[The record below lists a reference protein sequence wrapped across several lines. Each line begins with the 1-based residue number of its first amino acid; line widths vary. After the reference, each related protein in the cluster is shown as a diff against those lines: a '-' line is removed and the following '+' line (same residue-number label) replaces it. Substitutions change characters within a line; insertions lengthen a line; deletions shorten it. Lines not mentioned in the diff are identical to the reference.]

1 MAATPAAVTKQYF
14 AALAA
19 RDVEGMVVC
28 WKPGGREFIRGQV
41 DTTAP
46 DGVREFFTALFA
58 AMPDFDLR
66 VVSTT
71 TSRERS
77 VVRWTATGTFTG
89 GDFGGIAAT
98 GSRVELEGLDEITVR
113 EGLIVE
119 NNAFSDSMAFARQ
132 IGMLPPEG
140 SKADQRVLA
149 AFNAKTR
156 LAARVSQTAAPEP
169 IAEGVWI
176 VRGGF
181 PLKTFNV
188 YLVRD
193 GDGVLAFDA
202 GISAMTKGIAAAAGS
217 LGGLTRVV
225 LGHGHQDHRGAAPGL
240 KAPVYCHP
248 ADVAI
253 TEGDGGFSGF
263 DFQKLNAA
271 GKRVFPSLLRH
282 WDGGPT
288 TVTGT
293 VEEGHDVAGFKVVHL
308 PGHAAGLIGLYR
320 ESDGVALTSDCFY
333 TLDPQTGIK
342 GAPRVPHPA
351 FNLDTDQ
358 ARDSIRKLADIGPA
372 IVWPGHADPIS
383 GDTAGALRQAAA
395 AV

>member
-1 MAATPAAVTKQYF
+1 MADTPAAVTKEYF

-19 RDVEGMVVC
+19 RDVERMVAC

-46 DGVREFFTALFA
+46 DGVREFFTGLFA

-66 VVSTT
+66 VVCTT
-71 TSRERS
+71 NARERS
-77 VVRWTATGTFTG
+77 VVRWRASGTFSG

-98 GSRVELEGLDEITVR
+98 GARVELEGIDEITVKD
-113 EGLIVE
+113 GLIVE

-140 SKADQRVLA
+140 SKADQRVMA
-149 AFNAKTR
+149 AFNAKTK
-156 LAARVSQTAAPEP
+156 LAARVAPTALPEQIAPD
-169 IAEGVWI
+169 VWI

-202 GISAMTKGIAAAAGS
+202 GISAMTKGIAAAAAS

-240 KAPVYCHP
+240 KVPVFCHP

-253 TEGDGGFSGF
+253 TEGDGGYSGF

-271 GKRVFPSLLRH
+271 GKRVFPPLLRH
-282 WDGGPT
+282 WDGGP
-288 TVTGT
+288 VDVAGT
-293 VEEGHDVAGFKVVHL
+293 VQEGDDVAGFKVIHL
-308 PGHAAGLIGLYR
+308 PGHADGLIGLYR

-358 ARDSIRKLADIGPA
+358 ARASIRKLADIAPA
-372 IVWPGHADPIS
+372 VVWPGHADPIT
-383 GDTAGALRQAAA
+383 GDTAAALRQAAA